1 VKGLITHEKLRL
13 QPGMFTSYTA
23 ARPVL
28 FSFSVMRFAVFF
40 MLVSA
45 VSAGCPSSAADASF
59 EGGGDAGGSGNAAA
73 ECSLDS
79 DCQPAAAKCCDCPT
93 YATPKT
99 ASDIQACAGVMC
111 PVSTCPANVRP
122 ACSNDGRCELA
133 CVAMACTESCA
144 DGFAVDDNGCLTC
157 QCAQV
162 ATRACLASSDCTRVA
177 ADCCGCV
184 NGGVDTAVPTAGV
197 ASHHASLDCPSSPSC
212 PAGNSC
218 QADLV
223 PACIQGACD
232 LVAPLPAA
240 ACGRP
245 DLPACPSA
253 QVCTVNAD
261 SAATAQAVGECEPA
275 T

>member
-1 VKGLITHEKLRL
+1 VKGLIPHEKLRL

-28 FSFSVMRFAVFF
+28 FSGSVMRLAVLF
-40 MLVSA
+40 MLV
-45 VSAGCPSSAADASF
+45 VSAGCSSSATDASF
-59 EGGGDAGGSGNAAA
+59 VGGNDAGGSGNAAP
-73 ECSLDS
+73 ECSIDS
-79 DCQPAAAKCCDCPT
+79 DCEPAAAKCCDCPT

-111 PVSTCPANVRP
+111 PVSTCPANVRA
-122 ACSNDGRCELA
+122 ACKTGRCELA
-133 CVAMACTESCA
+133 CVAMACNESCA

-162 ATRACLASSDCTRVA
+162 ESRACLASNDCTRVA
-177 ADCCGCV
+177 ADCCGCAS
-184 NGGVDTAVPTAGV
+184 GGVDTAVPTAAE
-197 ASHHASLDCPSSPSC
+197 ASHQAGLGCPASPSC
-212 PAGNSC
+212 PTGNSC
-218 QADLV
+218 QADLAPGCV
-223 PACIQGACD
+223 QGACD

-245 DLPACPSA
+245 DLPACPSG

-261 SAATAQAVGECEPA
+261 SSATAQAVGICVPA